1 MGYSMIMSACSQKL
15 ISPRYKEEVKKTGK
29 KGKLSWKLSKNKA
42 DAKKHGLS
50 ATKSAKLEIA
60 KYFKR
65 KYFIT

>member
-1 MGYSMIMSACSQKL
+1 MDYSMIMSACPRKL

-29 KGKLSWKLSKNKA
+29 KVKVSWKLSKNKA

-50 ATKSAKLEIA
+50 TTKSTKLEIA